1 MFHYQAASIVRT
13 VALAFKA
20 IGKLKR
26 EKAERESRRAKRTHS
41 ISSSE
46 RTRTN
51 SEVSTTSTIGT
62 SSIERRHP
70 HIQKKHGVEGSSGR
84 RSPHGKKFNKS
95 TASPSILRHPTSSHT
110 SGRHV
115 EFSALSPV
123 PSDGSDSDG
132 KEAASNQAK
141 QAAVDGQ
148 ISVIADVHMFPPSM
162 KPELP
167 IWVKRDE
174 EPLARRSSLP
184 TVDHRAP
191 VASPSTLAMEQP
203 MKCHSMEEIRSQV
216 PSEPVTTDSSSL
228 VISAPREAREN
239 SEERARK
246 VRKKESLG
254 VLEKEKIPRELDL
267 GRSEKE
273 DVTENFLMTTS
284 LLPIERFHKETIVSP
299 DRVSAGFGKYKGIQP
314 QDMALPLSDSEGHE
328 DPETLHNAIT
338 AVERGK
344 AELVEKY
351 LDDGLSVNAH
361 DAVRRSLLYYSVSL
375 GDVEMSQL
383 LLKR

>member
-1 MFHYQAASIVRT
+1 MQAASIVRT

-20 IGKLKR
+20 IGKLTR
-26 EKAERESRRAKRTHS
+26 EKVERESRRARRTHS

-51 SEVSTTSTIGT
+51 SEVSTTSTIG
-62 SSIERRHP
+62 SSSVERRHHP
-70 HIQKKHGVEGSSGR
+70 LVQWKHGIEGSSGR

-95 TASPSILRHPTSSHT
+95 TTSPSILRHPTSSHT

-132 KEAASNQAK
+132 KEVVGK
-141 QAAVDGQ
+141 QVAVDGQ
-148 ISVIADVHMFPPSM
+148 ISVKADVHVFPPHM
-162 KPELP
+162 QPELQV
-167 IWVKRDE
+167 WVKREDDG
-174 EPLARRSSLP
+174 PVRRSSLP
-184 TVDHRAP
+184 SVEHR
-191 VASPSTLAMEQP
+191 SPEENPSKLAMEQRK
-203 MKCHSMEEIRSQV
+203 KCHSMEELHSQL
-216 PSEPVTTDSSSL
+216 PSEAITTDSSPL
-228 VISAPREAREN
+228 VIPPARDQGES

-246 VRKKESLG
+246 VRKKESHG

-267 GRSEKE
+267 GRTEKE
-273 DVTENFLMTTS
+273 DVTGNFLMTTS
-284 LLPIERFHKETIVSP
+284 LLPIECFHKEEAIISH
-299 DRVSAGFGKYKGIQP
+299 DRISSSFGKYKGLVP
-314 QDMALPLSDSEGHE
+314 QDMSLPLSDTEGHN
-328 DPETLHNAIT
+328 DPQTVRNAIA

-344 AELVEKY
+344 TGLVEKY